1 MGLSFF
7 ETIIAHLRGIPLKK
21 HKQALRKAEEAGF
34 KLSAIELLAHM
45 MAGGNAE
52 AVVDALILAKDHD
65 IGADFDMI
73 CAIDLARHDPLEA
86 VKRSIPVHE
95 LTFDHYTADGE
106 ESIAGICK
114 NGASVSTA
122 CTIRYRIPIGL
133 PIAFQFRIDHVQ
145 ERLATRLSVM
155 IHTAADLSALLM
167 RQSQHEAELL
177 VLAKNMLETIQQVEV
192 RFPDLGIL

>member
-34 KLSAIELLAHM
+34 ELSAIELLAHM

-95 LTFDHYTADGE
+95 LTFDRYTADGE

-114 NGASVSTA
+114 NGASVSAA
-122 CTIRYRIPIGL
+122 CTIRYRIPIGI
-133 PIAFQFRIDHVQ
+133 PGVFRLEQIQ

-155 IHTAADLSALLM
+155 IHTAADPSALLM
-167 RQSQHEAELL
+167 RQSQHVAQLL